1 MERSKPF
8 HWISMY
14 YSSKKLTSNCNL
26 HLTCDSFRRKDLG
39 MWLRHAIDTTSVLAA
54 RNGTLPAEWF
64 DRPYLL
70 HDESQHERFLVS
82 TGTVNAISAQL
93 LMYQTSLQHLFVNP
107 YVIPFIEWH
116 MTLTNLD
123 HSIHPSPC
131 FKFYDKR
138 IVSFQLLK
146 IFLLNL
152 QLQLRITD
160 FTLDFSIKTST
171 SNYTWF

>member
-1 MERSKPF
+1 
-8 HWISMY
+8 MY

-107 YVIPFIEWH
+107 YVIPFIE
-116 MTLTNLD
+116 
-123 HSIHPSPC
+123 
-131 FKFYDKR
+131 
-138 IVSFQLLK
+138 
-146 IFLLNL
+146 
-152 QLQLRITD
+152 
-160 FTLDFSIKTST
+160 
-171 SNYTWF
+171 